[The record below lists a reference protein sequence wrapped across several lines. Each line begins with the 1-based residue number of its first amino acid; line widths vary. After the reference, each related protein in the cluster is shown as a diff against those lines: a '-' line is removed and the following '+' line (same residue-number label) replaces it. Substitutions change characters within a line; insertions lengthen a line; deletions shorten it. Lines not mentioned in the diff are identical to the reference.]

1 MEGPAAAGP
10 GTLSALLALAGV
22 ELRGLARRRWLLAL
36 AGGGLAVIVLV
47 AALAAAVDAGVDR
60 DDTFQAGGASLL
72 LLGGLYAAIGLG
84 SAALNREADSGHLGI
99 LAAAGAG
106 RARLAAAA
114 IAARVGA
121 LAAVLAAWGVAL
133 QLASLV
139 IGRGADGPLAV
150 HTLAAGENMLLALLA
165 AAVVSSV
172 VGPVAS
178 GIVGVTLYVL
188 AQAVVNLEAAADQNL
203 IGTAETGVRAAYLL
217 LPRLVVSPM
226 IFLLQAREEAG
237 PAAPPLEIN
246 GTTVFV
252 QASAWHS
259 VVWTLAWCAGIGL
272 LAAYGLRRRPLT

>member
-1 MEGPAAAGP
+1 M
-10 GTLSALLALAGV
+10 SALLALTAV

-36 AGGGLAVIVLV
+36 GSGGLVAVGLI
-47 AALAAAVDAGVDR
+47 AALAAAADAGVER

-72 LLGGLYAAIGLG
+72 LLGGLYAAVGLG

-99 LAAAGAG
+99 LAAAGTG
-106 RARLAAAA
+106 RARLAGASL
-114 IAARVGA
+114 AARVAA
-121 LAAVLAAWGVAL
+121 LAALLVAWGVGL

-139 IGRGADGPLAV
+139 IGRGADGPFAV
-150 HTLAAGENMLLALLA
+150 HTLGSAENLLFALLA
-165 AAVVSSV
+165 SALVSSV

-178 GIVGVTLYVL
+178 GIVGVTFYVV
-188 AQAVVNLEAAADQNL
+188 AQAVVNLESAADQNL
-203 IGTAETGVRAAYLL
+203 IGTAETGVRAAYLV

-252 QASAWHS
+252 QASDASS
-259 VVWTLAWCAGIGL
+259 VLWTLLWCAGIAL
-272 LAAYGLRRRPLT
+272 VTAVGLRRRPLA

>member
-1 MEGPAAAGP
+1 MTAFV
-10 GTLSALLALAGV
+10 ALAGV
-22 ELRGLARRRWLLAL
+22 ELRGLARRRWVLAL
-36 AGGGLAVIVLV
+36 TAGGLAVVAVI
-47 AALAAAVDAGVDR
+47 AALAAAADAGVDR
-60 DDTFQAGGASLL
+60 DDALQAGGASLL

-99 LAAAGAG
+99 LSAAGAG
-106 RARLAAAA
+106 RARLAGAAL
-114 IAARVGA
+114 AARIGA
-121 LAAVLAAWGVAL
+121 LAAILAAWGVAL
-133 QLASLV
+133 QAASLA

-150 HTLAAGENMLLALLA
+150 HTLAMAENLLLALLA

-178 GIVGVTLYVL
+178 GIVGITLYVM

-252 QASAWHS
+252 QASAWQS
-259 VVWTLAWCAGIGL
+259 VVWTLAWCAVIAL
-272 LAAYGLRRRPLT
+272 LAAYGLRRRPLA